1 MRRRIMFNNVYPVL
15 EGLKNKKS
23 TYLQYFIIKN
33 VKKIKDELEIAQDL
47 LKDEEYMEF
56 DKKRIELCDKYA
68 EKDEAGKSKLANGA
82 YVIAEETKEEFDKKV
97 SELQNEYQLIIEGYK
112 KKEFD
117 VLEED
122 IKVDFYKIALDK
134 LPEDLTGIELSTISE
149 LMEAVI
155 E

>member
-33 VKKIKDELEIAQDL
+33 VKKIKEELDIAQDL

-122 IKVDFYKIALDK
+122 VKVDFYKIALDK